1 MPHTEAARSLKR
13 ASPRRTAAVTA
24 IRAYSG
30 RISRHV
36 GTGNAEAPMPQD
48 ADKYKGRGK
57 QATGKMKETAG
68 KVTGNRRT
76 EASGKAQRA
85 KGKAQEMIG
94 KAKEKLGGSRRATR

>member
-1 MPHTEAARSLKR
+1 MPLSVV
-13 ASPRRTAAVTA
+13 PRLLRLF
-24 IRAYSG
+24 RQYQDES
-30 RISRHV
+30 RRHV

-76 EASGKAQRA
+76 EASGKAQEA
-85 KGKAQEMIG
+85 KGKAQEMFG
-94 KAKEKLGGSRRATR
+94 KTKEKLSGSRRSMR